1 MRGKIILIVCSG
13 ILANISLMICF
24 RDLYLTLNFKIWWN
38 NSILIANAHT
48 CELFQLVITKKH
60 SEQKTWWWNKR
71 WKQTPKSFLLILR
84 WLVYQWIESE
94 KEFRNNKKYPWSK
107 VYGDFK
113 LIILTKLLR
122 HKPRRIKWPL
132 D

>member
-60 SEQKTWWWNKR
+60 SFQNRKFDDEIKDENKLR
-71 WKQTPKSFLLILR
+71 SLSF
-84 WLVYQWIESE
+84 
-94 KEFRNNKKYPWSK
+94 
-107 VYGDFK
+107 
-113 LIILTKLLR
+113 
-122 HKPRRIKWPL
+122 
-132 D
+132 